1 MRNIILIGMPGSGKS
16 TFGRKL
22 AARLGRD
29 FVDCDDFIE
38 AEEGTTIPALFAVS
52 EDHFRDAETRAVVK
66 LAGRDSLIIAA
77 GGGVIKRKE
86 NIEALRKTG
95 TILFL
100 DRAPEDIA
108 SDVDVSYRPL
118 LKDGPARLYSMYEE
132 RIEGYRA
139 AADVIVK
146 NHATE
151 EEVLNAIVA
160 IVENKEK

>member
-16 TFGRKL
+16 TFGKL
-22 AARLGRD
+22 LAETLGRE

-38 AEEGTTIPALFAVS
+38 SEEGTTIPALFAVS
-52 EDHFRDAETRAVVK
+52 EAHFRDAETRAVVK
-66 LAGRDSLIIAA
+66 LAGREGLIIAA

-86 NIEALRKTG
+86 NIAALRKTG

-108 SDVDVSYRPL
+108 SDVDISYRPL

-132 RIEGYRA
+132 RIDAYRA
-139 AADVIVK
+139 SADIIVK
-146 NHATE
+146 NHDGEA
-151 EEVLNAIVA
+151 EVLKTMIALL
-160 IVENKEK
+160 EERP